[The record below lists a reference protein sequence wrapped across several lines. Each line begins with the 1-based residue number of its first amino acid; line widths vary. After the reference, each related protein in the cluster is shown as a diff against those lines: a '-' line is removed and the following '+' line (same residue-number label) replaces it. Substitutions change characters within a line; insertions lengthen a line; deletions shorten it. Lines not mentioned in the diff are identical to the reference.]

1 MKKEVL
7 ANQISVRQLEEEI
20 FAEEGV
26 RVIIRAPQG
35 QLLTCGYKKVFER
48 NLGDERELDLL
59 FRRIR
64 KIIGQ
69 DVQFV
74 VINGYGLLVTNLNT
88 PLMEIRD
95 SYAE

>member
-7 ANQISVRQLEEEI
+7 TNQISVHQLETEV

-26 RVIIRAPQG
+26 RVVIRAPQG
-35 QLLTCGYKKVFER
+35 QLLVCGYKKVFER
-48 NLGDERELDLL
+48 KLGDERELDLL
-59 FRRIR
+59 LRRIR

-74 VINGYGLLVTNLNT
+74 VINGHGQLVTDHNT
-88 PLMEIRD
+88 PLGDVRY
-95 SYAE
+95 SYFE